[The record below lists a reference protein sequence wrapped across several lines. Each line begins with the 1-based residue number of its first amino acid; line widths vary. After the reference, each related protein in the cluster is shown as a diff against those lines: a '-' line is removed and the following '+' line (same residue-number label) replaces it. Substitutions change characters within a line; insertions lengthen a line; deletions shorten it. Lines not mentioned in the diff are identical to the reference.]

1 MIISLLSKDFH
12 ADIYARLGKSGLKVS
27 KIILGVGLVEA
38 LTALFMISHELLIKR
53 HVMDRLCYPRAAV
66 LTPMN
71 IQTMSYGSPHEWEDW
86 VLDEEK
92 SLPLLEHAYKVG
104 INTWDTV
111 SSPYVAIATTVLPV
125 LSLIHI

>member
-1 MIISLLSKDFH
+1 MSNVNITPLNGFH
-12 ADIYARLGKSGLKVS
+12 ADPYARLGKSGLKVS
-27 KIILGVGLVEA
+27 KIILGVSLVEA
-38 LTALFMISHELLIKR
+38 FTALVVLKQELLIRK
-53 HVMDRLCYPRAAV
+53 HVVVHLRAAV

-111 SSPYVAIATTVLPV
+111 SSLYFVIATTVV
-125 LSLIHI
+125 QFHSM